1 MNDEETQRM
10 ADLTRKLADTAI
22 DYKQR
27 AEMLEELVMDIV
39 ADCRDGALGYEIEQ
53 RIAKVMQKLDEEQ
66 PDD

>member
-1 MNDEETQRM
+1 MTDEETQRM
-10 ADLTRKLADTAI
+10 ADLTRRLAGTAI

-39 ADCRDGALGYEIEQ
+39 ADCRDGARGYEIEE
-53 RIAKVMQKLDEEQ
+53 RIAKAMQKLDEEQ

>member
-39 ADCRDGALGYEIEQ
+39 ADCRDGARGYEIEQ
-53 RIAKVMQKLDEEQ
+53 RIAKVIQKLDEEQ